1 MRKIAFTSLAL
12 ASSMVFAQENQS
24 AKDSLVISN
33 KKELDSLKLEI
44 QSLKEMV
51 AASSADKKEEE
62 KKTSKW
68 YDKISVGGYVQ
79 VRYNEFLENNPNLG
93 CEQCDHFWGNEADG
107 LSFRR
112 LRFKFSGQITPR
124 VFFYIQPDFAK
135 TVGDKKYVG
144 VIKDAYF
151 DLGLNSTNEYR
162 IRIGQS
168 KVPFGYENLQSSSD
182 RLPLDRNDAI
192 NSGLKDERDLGVY
205 FLWAREKEKEIMEY
219 LYKKGLKHSGDF
231 GVFALGFYNGQT
243 GNNYDKN
250 KKFHWVAR
258 FSYPFKVGNQI
269 IEPGI
274 QAYTGKFVLPKTNER
289 TITHTNKE
297 YLDQRIAASFV
308 LYPQPFG
315 IQAEYNIGK
324 GPEYDAATNSVEV
337 KSLYGGYA
345 TFSYFI
351 NKWDQKFIPF
361 VRLQHYKGGKKHEL
375 DARSYNVKEMEIGLE
390 WHPFK
395 AFELVAM
402 YTISDRAHKDFA
414 NPNYHEKGGLIRLQA
429 QLKF

>member
-1 MRKIAFTSLAL
+1 M
-12 ASSMVFAQENQS
+12 
-24 AKDSLVISN
+24 
-33 KKELDSLKLEI
+33 
-44 QSLKEMV
+44 
-51 AASSADKKEEE
+51 
-62 KKTSKW
+62 
-68 YDKISVGGYVQ
+68 
-79 VRYNEFLENNPNLG
+79 
-93 CEQCDHFWGNEADG
+93 
-107 LSFRR
+107 
-112 LRFKFSGQITPR
+112 
-124 VFFYIQPDFAK
+124 
-135 TVGDKKYVG
+135 
-144 VIKDAYF
+144 
-151 DLGLNSTNEYR
+151 
-162 IRIGQS
+162 
-168 KVPFGYENLQSSSD
+168 
-182 RLPLDRNDAI
+182 DRNDAI

-274 QAYTGKFVLPKTNER
+274 QAYTGKFVLPKTSSG

-395 AFELVAM
+395 SFELVAM

>member
-1 MRKIAFTSLAL
+1 MRKITFTSLAL

-51 AASSADKKEEE
+51 AVSSADKKEEE
-62 KKTSKW
+62 KKSSKW
-68 YDKISVGGYVQ
+68 YDKISFGGYIQ
-79 VRYNEFLENNPNLG
+79 VRYNELLESNPNLN
-93 CEQCDHFWGNEADG
+93 CEQCDQFWGDKENG

-135 TVGDKKYVG
+135 TVGGKNLVG

-151 DLGLNSTNEYR
+151 DLGLNSKNEYR

-168 KVPFGYENLQSSSD
+168 KVPYGYENLQSSSD
-182 RLPLDRNDAI
+182 RIAMDRNDAI
-192 NSGLKDERDLGVY
+192 NSGLKDERDLGIY
-205 FLWAREKEKEIMEY
+205 FMWTREKEKEIMEQ

-274 QAYTGKFVLPKTNER
+274 QAYTGKFVLPKRSNGFSNFT
-289 TITHTNKE
+289 KE

-324 GPEYDAATNSVEV
+324 GPEYNAATNSVEV
-337 KSLYGGYA
+337 RNLYGGYA

-351 NKWDQKFIPF
+351 NKWNQQFIPF

-375 DARSYNVKEMEIGLE
+375 DARSYNVKEMEIGVE
-390 WHPFK
+390 WQPFK
-395 AFELVAM
+395 SFELIAM
-402 YTISDRAHKDFA
+402 YTIADRASKDFT
-414 NPNYHEKGGLIRLQA
+414 NPNYHEKGGLVRLQA